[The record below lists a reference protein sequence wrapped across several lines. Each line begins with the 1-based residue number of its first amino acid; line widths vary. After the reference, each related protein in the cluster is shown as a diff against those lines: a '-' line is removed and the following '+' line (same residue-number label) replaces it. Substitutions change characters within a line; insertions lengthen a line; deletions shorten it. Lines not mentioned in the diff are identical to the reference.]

1 MFFTPNPKTEE
12 SSAIPETDET
22 GKEPVIAEETG
33 ETEETIETGDPEND
47 ESVGREYNMGTGGV
61 GSDHLVDDVIE
72 PNTEDDSISQPYG
85 LPLVGDLLS
94 FLSSLIDQHER
105 QNADLMIKT
114 GLSLIM
120 VALEVAR
127 DTIAEVPE
135 LLDIVKN
142 DLSKHLYQLLSCD
155 K

>member
-1 MFFTPNPKTEE
+1 
-12 SSAIPETDET
+12 
-22 GKEPVIAEETG
+22 
-33 ETEETIETGDPEND
+33 
-47 ESVGREYNMGTGGV
+47 MGTGGV